1 MAIAGSTNTDNFS
14 GDRSSASQGIT
25 PAGPFS
31 APSNPSAAR
40 LAVSGLVAGA
50 GNALAS
56 VAGKVFNFNFLN
68 ANGNSID
75 PTNDWRVRIS
85 LQPGTAGLFYTDPNN
100 PIMYPLSQTSGVVFP
115 YTPGITVNHRARY
128 GQTAL
133 THANYSSYFYEG
145 SEVSSINITAEFT
158 VQNIE
163 EGQYLAAVIQFFRSM
178 TKMFYGNSQLAG
190 TPPPMVFIDGYGEAY
205 MPHVPCVVTEFSHT
219 MPSDVDYIEVPVGV
233 SVNNVAGQQ
242 VNSNNYAS
250 RTRLPTVSTISLA
263 LQPVYSRTN
272 VSDNFTLE
280 KYAAGGLIQG
290 SNSPRGGF
298 L

>member
-1 MAIAGSTNTDNFS
+1 
-14 GDRSSASQGIT
+14 
-25 PAGPFS
+25 
-31 APSNPSAAR
+31 
-40 LAVSGLVAGA
+40 
-50 GNALAS
+50 
-56 VAGKVFNFNFLN
+56 
-68 ANGNSID
+68 
-75 PTNDWRVRIS
+75 
-85 LQPGTAGLFYTDPNN
+85 
-100 PIMYPLSQTSGVVFP
+100 
-115 YTPGITVNHRARY
+115 
-128 GQTAL
+128 
-133 THANYSSYFYEG
+133 
-145 SEVSSINITAEFT
+145 
-158 VQNIE
+158 
-163 EGQYLAAVIQFFRSM
+163 
-178 TKMFYGNSQLAG
+178 
-190 TPPPMVFIDGYGEAY
+190 

>member
-1 MAIAGSTNTDNFS
+1 MAYGYSTNTDNYS
-14 GDRSSASQGIT
+14 TDGSSSSQGIA

-31 APSNPSAAR
+31 APGNPSAAR

-85 LQPGTAGLFYTDPNN
+85 LQPSTAGLFYNDPNN
-100 PIMYPLSQTSGVVFP
+100 PILYPLSQTSGVVFP
-115 YTPGITVNHRARY
+115 YTPSISVNHKARY

-145 SEVSSINITAEFT
+145 SEVSNINITAEFT

-163 EGQYLAAVIQFFRSM
+163 EGQYFAAVIQFFRSM

-190 TPPPMVFIDGYGEAY
+190 TPPPMVFLNGYGPSY
-205 MPHVPCVVTEFSHT
+205 MPHVPCVVTDFTHT
-219 MPSDVDYIEVPVGV
+219 MPSDVDYIEVPVGGRV
-233 SVNNVAGQQ
+233 SSITGQQ
-242 VNSNNYAS
+242 VNSSNYS
-250 RTRLPTVSTISLA
+250 TRTRLPTVSTIALT
-263 LQPVYSRTN
+263 LQPVYSRSN

-280 KYAAGGLIQG
+280 QYAAGGLIQG

>member
-1 MAIAGSTNTDNFS
+1 MAYGYSTNPDNYSTD
-14 GDRSSASQGIT
+14 GSSSSQGIA

-31 APSNPSAAR
+31 APGNPSAAR

-85 LQPGTAGLFYTDPNN
+85 LQPSTAGLFYNDPNN
-100 PIMYPLSQTSGVVFP
+100 PILYPLSQTSGVVFP
-115 YTPGITVNHRARY
+115 YTPSISVNHKARY

-145 SEVSSINITAEFT
+145 SEVSNINITAEFT

-163 EGQYLAAVIQFFRSM
+163 EGQYFAAVIQFFRSM

-190 TPPPMVFIDGYGEAY
+190 TPPPMVFLNGYGPSY
-205 MPHVPCVVTEFSHT
+205 MPHVPCVVTDFTHT
-219 MPSDVDYIEVPVGV
+219 MPSDVDYIEVPVGGRV
-233 SVNNVAGQQ
+233 SSITGQQ
-242 VNSNNYAS
+242 VNSSNYS
-250 RTRLPTVSTISLA
+250 TRTRLPTVSTIALT
-263 LQPVYSRTN
+263 LQPVYSRSN

-280 KYAAGGLIQG
+280 QYAAGGLIQG